1 MFVKNGGLSTC
12 QALSENPCVPLFVN
26 DLETI
31 SPELGALVASKKTLV
46 ESIAKER
53 KVLFTHCCH
62 NRVVYNKINKNE
74 QFDNKTKLSQ
84 LLVSS
89 TIIVLS
95 KMEFDS
101 STIIQ
106 VRQSQQSLVQT
117 MAVASKPLMWRLKPT
132 TVCCGLVVG

>member
-1 MFVKNGGLSTC
+1 M
-12 QALSENPCVPLFVN
+12 
-26 DLETI
+26 I

-46 ESIAKER
+46 ESTAKER

-62 NRVVYNKINKNE
+62 DRVVYNKINKNE

-84 LLVSS
+84 LLDSS

-101 STIIQ
+101 S
-106 VRQSQQSLVQT
+106 RQSLVQT